1 MDWVS
6 LALLVVIGFLTWR
19 AWRSGVIRELVS
31 LASVIL
37 AIPIAGVMYPRMY
50 PKVHRIVTDG
60 DLAALVS
67 FLAILIAV
75 VVGGQVLAHLLRR
88 TASMLNLGVADH
100 LAGAAFGF
108 FKGIILCQVVLIA
121 LVAFPSPDLKDQI
134 DASTVAK
141 GLLDTAPIALAFLP
155 DHFDNQLD
163 LFMSSVRTIANST
176 NPTPTPTPVR

>member
-6 LALLVVIGFLTWR
+6 LTLLIVIGVLTWR
-19 AWRSGVIRELVS
+19 AWRSGVIREVVS

-88 TASMLNLGVADH
+88 TASLLNLGIADH
-100 LAGAAFGF
+100 LAGAAFGVV
-108 FKGIILCQVVLIA
+108 KGVILCQVVLIA
-121 LVAFPSPDLKDQI
+121 LVAFPSPDLEDQI
-134 DASTVAK
+134 DGSPVAR
-141 GLLDTAPIALAFLP
+141 GLLDTSPIALAFLP
-155 DHFDNQLD
+155 GHFDNQLD
-163 LFMSSVRTIANST
+163 AFMNSVRTITKSA
-176 NPTPTPTPVR
+176 TPTPVAGR

>member
-6 LALLVVIGFLTWR
+6 LALLMVIAFLTWR
-19 AWRSGVIRELVS
+19 AWRSGVIRELVA

-75 VVGGQVLAHLLRR
+75 VVGGLVIAHVLRR
-88 TASMLNLGVADH
+88 TASLLNLGIADH

-108 FKGIILCQVVLIA
+108 VKGVILCQVVLIA
-121 LVAFPSPDLKDQI
+121 LVAFPSPDLGDQI
-134 DASTVAK
+134 DGSPVAK
-141 GLLDTAPIALAFLP
+141 GLLDTSPIALAFLP
-155 DHFDNQLD
+155 KHFGSQIHVFLD
-163 LFMSSVRTIANST
+163 SVRIITYSTTTTPIAG
-176 NPTPTPTPVR
+176 R

>member
-6 LALLVVIGFLTWR
+6 LALLVFIGFLTWR

-60 DLAALVS
+60 DLAALVA
-67 FLAILIAV
+67 FLAILIGV
-75 VVGGQVLAHLLRR
+75 VVGGQVLAHALRR
-88 TASMLNLGVADH
+88 TATLLNLGIADH
-100 LAGAAFGF
+100 FAGAAFGF
-108 FKGIILCQVVLIA
+108 FKGVILSQVLLIA
-121 LVAFPSPDLKDQI
+121 LVAFPSPDLGDQI
-134 DASTVAK
+134 NGSPVAK

-155 DHFDNQLD
+155 DHFDNQLH
-163 LFMSSVRTIANST
+163 LFMNSVRTITSST
-176 NPTPTPTPVR
+176 NPTPTPIR